1 MELLKAPPP
10 LQLTGNLSE
19 QWKRFK
25 QKFDLFLVATTT
37 KEQPRSEAAKATLLL
52 SVAGDDALDV
62 FNTFTFEAQE
72 CKEDYATV
80 LASSSPTVPRLSN
93 EVHERYVFR
102 SRRQA
107 DGEPFEKFVRDLK
120 KQAGQCNFGDQ
131 RDSMIRDQI
140 VFGTNNPKLREKML
154 REQQLT
160 LGKGEEFCKVAES
173 VTQRNEVW
181 GATHSNIDT
190 IAGPAY
196 VPKGKNAR
204 DSNTQYRCKKCDRHH
219 RPRQCPAYGKKC
231 NVCHLLHHF
240 AVCCPGTSII
250 ADVSKDDFDDNFAI
264 LEVGARKGGSK
275 DWMVEAEVAGKKVSL
290 KVDTGSQASLL
301 PFSVYRKLRAAEQ
314 LTATSSVL
322 RAYNGGV
329 IAHFGAMSQKVT
341 IGNASTTVRFFVVK
355 NGRQAILGLDA
366 SESLGLFQ
374 RTVASIGAS
383 EYVPVKNFKHL
394 FQVLGC
400 LKQPYSIVLQPTA
413 VPVVQPARRGP
424 LSLREPL
431 QDELHRLERENII
444 VKENEPTDW
453 VSPLVTVKKK
463 DGRIRIC
470 MDPRKIKEHIKREH
484 YQLPRREDM
493 EDCT

>member
-25 QKFDLFLVATTT
+25 QKFELFLVATTT
-37 KEQPRSEAAKATLLL
+37 KEQPRSEAAKAALLL

-80 LASSSPTVPRLSN
+80 VSKFESYCSEVSN

-107 DGEPFEKFVRDLK
+107 DGEPFEKFVGDLK

-160 LGKGEEFCKVAES
+160 LGKAEEFCKVAES

-181 GATHSNIDT
+181 GATQSNIDT

-196 VPKGKNAR
+196 VPK
-204 DSNTQYRCKKCDRHH
+204 
-219 RPRQCPAYGKKC
+219 
-231 NVCHLLHHF
+231 
-240 AVCCPGTSII
+240 
-250 ADVSKDDFDDNFAI
+250 
-264 LEVGARKGGSK
+264 
-275 DWMVEAEVAGKKVSL
+275 
-290 KVDTGSQASLL
+290 
-301 PFSVYRKLRAAEQ
+301 VYRKLRAAEQ

-322 RAYNGGV
+322 QAYNGGV
-329 IAHFGAMSQKVT
+329 IAHFGATSQKVT

-355 NGRQAILGLDA
+355 NGRQALLGLDA
-366 SESLGLFQ
+366 SEALGLFQ

-394 FQVLGC
+394 FQGLGC
-400 LKQPYSIVLQPTA
+400 MKQPYSIVLQPTA
-413 VPVVQPARRGP
+413 VPVVQPARRVP
-424 LSLREPL
+424 LSLREPF

-470 MDPRKIKEHIKREH
+470 MDPRKINEHIKKS
-484 YQLPRREDM
+484 
-493 EDCT
+493 TTSF